1 MSNAIES
8 VFVENRVFPPSAAA
22 SNGARISSMAQY
34 EAMCKEAETD
44 FEGYWA
50 RLARANLVWST
61 PFTKTLDESNAPFY
75 KWFDDGTLNASANCL
90 DKHIGTA
97 TENKTAIIFEADDG
111 AVTKVTYKELL
122 AKVSQFAN
130 ALKARG
136 IQRGDRV
143 LVYMPMTID
152 GVVAMQACARIG
164 ATHSVVFG
172 GFSAKSLQ
180 ERIIDAGA
188 VAVIT
193 ANFQMRGGKELPLKA
208 IVDEGL
214 AMGGCESIK
223 TVLVM
228 QRTATACNMVAGRDI
243 TFAEALQG
251 QSDVCAP
258 EMVGAEH
265 PLFILYTSGSTGKPK
280 GVQHSTGGY
289 LLWAKLTMDWTFDIK
304 PSDVFWCTADIGW
317 ITGHTYVAYG
327 PLAAGATQII
337 FEGIPTF
344 PNAGRFWQMIEKHKC
359 TIFYTAPTAIRSL
372 IKAAEGDEKVHP
384 ARSDLSSLRILG
396 SVGEPINPEA
406 WMWYHKHVG
415 GERCPIVDTF
425 WQTETGG
432 HMITPLPGATPLV
445 PGSCTLPLPG
455 IMAAIVDEV
464 GSDVPNGSGGMLV
477 VKRPWPSMI
486 RTIWGDPDRFVKSYF
501 PPEMGGKYY
510 LAGDGAVRS
519 AGNAAMGGVDRG
531 YFRITG
537 RIDDVL
543 NVSGHRLG
551 TMEIESALVSCSHLV
566 AEAAV
571 VGRPDDLT
579 GEAISA
585 FVVLKRSRPT
595 GDEAKQIATELRN
608 WVAKEIGPIAKP
620 KDIRFGDNLPK
631 TRSGKI
637 MRRLLRSIAKGEAIT
652 QDISTLENPAILEQL
667 AEKL

>member
-1 MSNAIES
+1 MSTAIES
-8 VFVENRVFPPSAAA
+8 VLVENRVFPPSAAA

-34 EAMCKEAETD
+34 DAMCKEAADD

-50 RLARANLVWST
+50 KLAKANLNWAKL
-61 PFTKTLDESNAPFY
+61 FTKTLDESNAPFY

-90 DKHIGTA
+90 DKHIGTDV
-97 TENKTAIIFEADDG
+97 ENKTAIIFEADDG
-111 AVTKVTYKELL
+111 AVTKVSYKELL

-130 ALKARG
+130 ALKAQG
-136 IQRGDRV
+136 IKKGDRV
-143 LVYMPMTID
+143 LIYMPMTTD

-193 ANFQMRGGKELPLKA
+193 SNFQMRGGKELPLKA

-214 AMGGCESIK
+214 ALGGCESIK

-228 QRTATACNMVAGRDI
+228 QRTQTACNMVAGRDI
-243 TFAEALQG
+243 TFADALKG
-251 QSDVCAP
+251 QSEVCAP

-280 GVQHSTGGY
+280 GVQHSTAGY
-289 LLWAKLTMDWTFDIK
+289 LLWAKLTMDWTFDLK
-304 PSDVFWCTADIGW
+304 PSDIFWCTADIGW

-464 GSDVPNGSGGMLV
+464 GGDVPNGSGGMLV

-486 RTIWGDPDRFVKSYF
+486 RTIWGDPERFKKAYF
-501 PPEMGGKYY
+501 PPEMGGTIY

-519 AGNAAMGGVDRG
+519 VDRG

-595 GDEAKQIATELRN
+595 GDEAKAIANELRA

>member
-1 MSNAIES
+1 MSNIES
-8 VFVENRVFPPSAAA
+8 VLVENRVFPPSEHAVK
-22 SNGARISSMAQY
+22 SARISGMAAY
-34 EAMCKEAETD
+34 EALCAEADKD
-44 FEGYWA
+44 FEGFWA
-50 RLARANLVWST
+50 RLARDNVVWT
-61 PFTKTLDESNAPFY
+61 KPFTKVLDESKAPFY
-75 KWFDDGTLNASANCL
+75 RWFEDGELNASANCL
-90 DKHIGTA
+90 DKHIGTP
-97 TENKTAIIFEADDG
+97 TEDKTAIIFEADDG
-111 AVTKVTYKELL
+111 AVTRVTYKELL
-122 AKVSQFAN
+122 VRVSQFAN
-130 ALKARG
+130 ALKAQG
-136 IQRGDRV
+136 IKKGDRV
-143 LVYMPMTID
+143 IIYMPMTIE

-172 GFSAKSLQ
+172 GFSAKALN

-193 ANFQMRGGKELPLKA
+193 ANYQMRGGKELPLKA

-214 AMGGCESIK
+214 AMGGCDTLK
-223 TVLVM
+223 TVLVYM
-228 QRTATACNMVAGRDI
+228 RTPTPCNMQAGRDK
-243 TFAEALQG
+243 TFTEVLQG
-251 QSDVCAP
+251 QSSECKP
-258 EMVGAEH
+258 EPVGAEH

-289 LLWAKLTMDWTFDIK
+289 LLWAKLTMDWTFDIR

-327 PLAAGATQII
+327 PLAAGATQVI

-344 PNAGRFWQMIEKHKC
+344 PNAGRFWQMIEKHKV
-359 TIFYTAPTAIRSL
+359 TVFYTAPTAIRSL
-372 IKAAEGDEKVHP
+372 IKAAEGDEKIHP
-384 ARSDLSSLRILG
+384 ARYDLSSLRILG
-396 SVGEPINPEA
+396 TVGEPINPEA

-432 HMITPLPGATPLV
+432 HMITPLPGATPTV

-464 GSDVPNGSGGMLV
+464 GKDLPNGSGGMLV

-486 RTIWGDPDRFVKSYF
+486 RTIWGDPERFKKSYF
-501 PPEMGGKYY
+501 PEEMGGKLY
-510 LAGDGAVRS
+510 LAGDGAVR
-519 AGNAAMGGVDRG
+519 NKDNG

-551 TMEIESALVSCSHLV
+551 TMEIESALVSKTDLV

-579 GEAISA
+579 GEAVCA

-595 GDEAKQIATELRN
+595 GEEAKQIANELRN

-637 MRRLLRSIAKGEAIT
+637 MRRLLRSIAKGEKIT
-652 QDISTLENPAILEQL
+652 QDITTLENPAILEQL

>member
-1 MSNAIES
+1 MSTAIES
-8 VFVENRVFPPSAAA
+8 VLVENRVFPPSAAA
-22 SNGARISSMAQY
+22 SAGARISSMAQY
-34 EAMCKEAETD
+34 DAMCKEAADD
-44 FEGYWA
+44 FEGYWE
-50 RLARANLVWST
+50 RLARANLNWAK

-111 AVTKVTYKELL
+111 QVTKVTYKELL

-136 IQRGDRV
+136 IQKGDRV
-143 LVYMPMTID
+143 LIYMPMTTD

-193 ANFQMRGGKELPLKA
+193 SNFQMRGGKELPLKA

-223 TVLVM
+223 TVLVL
-228 QRTATACNMVAGRDI
+228 QRTQTACNMLAGRDI
-243 TFAEALQG
+243 TFADALKG
-251 QSDVCAP
+251 QNEVCAP

-280 GVQHSTGGY
+280 GVQHSTAGY
-289 LLWAKLTMDWTFDIK
+289 LLWAKLTMDWTFDLK
-304 PSDVFWCTADIGW
+304 PADIFWCTADIGW

-455 IMAAIVDEV
+455 IMAAIVDEI
-464 GSDVPNGSGGMLV
+464 GADVPNGSGGMLV

-519 AGNAAMGGVDRG
+519 ADRG

-585 FVVLKRSRPT
+585 FVVLKRNRPT
-595 GDEAKQIATELRN
+595 GEEAKQIANELRA

-637 MRRLLRSIAKGEAIT
+637 MRRLLRSIAKGEEIT
-652 QDISTLENPAILEQL
+652 QDTSTLENPAILVQL
-667 AEKL
+667 AEKI

>member
-1 MSNAIES
+1 MSAIES
-8 VFVENRVFPPSAAA
+8 VLVENRVFPPTEATVKA
-22 SNGARISSMAQY
+22 ARISGMAAY
-34 EAMCKEAETD
+34 NALCEEANKD
-44 FEGYWA
+44 FEGFWA
-50 RLARANLVWST
+50 RLARDNVQWT
-61 PFTKTLDESNAPFY
+61 KPFTKVLDESKAPFY
-75 KWFDDGTLNASANCL
+75 KWFEDGELNASANCL

-97 TENKTAIIFEADDG
+97 TENKNAIIFEADDG
-111 AVTKVTYKELL
+111 VVTKVTYKELL
-122 AKVSQFAN
+122 ARVSQFAN
-130 ALKARG
+130 ALKAQG
-136 IQRGDRV
+136 IKKGDRV
-143 LVYMPMTID
+143 IIYMPMTIE
-152 GVVAMQACARIG
+152 GVIAMQACARIG

-172 GFSAKSLQ
+172 GFSAKALN

-193 ANFQMRGGKELPLKA
+193 ANYQMRGGKELPLKS
-208 IVDEGL
+208 IVDEGI
-214 AMGGCESIK
+214 AMGGCDTLK
-223 TVLVM
+223 TVLVYM
-228 QRTATACNMVAGRDI
+228 RTATTCGMQAGRDK
-243 TFAEALQG
+243 TFTEVLQG
-251 QSDVCAP
+251 QASECKP
-258 EMVGAEH
+258 ETVGAEH

-289 LLWAKLTMDWTFDIK
+289 LLWAKLTMDWTFDIQ

-327 PLAAGATQII
+327 PLAAGATQVI
-337 FEGIPTF
+337 FEGIPTY
-344 PNAGRFWQMIEKHKC
+344 PNAGRFWEMIQKHKV
-359 TIFYTAPTAIRSL
+359 TVFYTAPTAIRSL
-372 IKAAEGDEKVHP
+372 IKAAEGDEKIHP
-384 ARSDLSSLRILG
+384 ARYDLKSLRILG
-396 SVGEPINPEA
+396 TVGEPINPEA
-406 WMWYHKHVG
+406 WMWYHKNVG

-432 HMITPLPGATPLV
+432 HMITPLPGATPTV

-455 IMAAIVDEV
+455 IMAAIVDEA
-464 GSDVPNGSGGMLV
+464 GHDIPNGAGGMLV

-486 RTIWGDPDRFVKSYF
+486 RNIWGDPERFKKSYF
-501 PPEMGGKYY
+501 PEEMGGKLY
-510 LAGDGAVRS
+510 LAGDGAVRD
-519 AGNAAMGGVDRG
+519 AKTA

-551 TMEIESALVSCSHLV
+551 TMEIESALVAKTDLV

-579 GEAISA
+579 GEAVCA
-585 FVVLKRSRPT
+585 FVVLKRSRPV
-595 GDEAKQIATELRN
+595 GEEAKQIANELRN

-652 QDISTLENPAILEQL
+652 QDTSTLENPAILEQL